1 MQTVNSLAE
10 RLDMTAED
18 AVEKLRYML
27 FEVDG
32 ADTPIT
38 DEQVDLLID
47 VDEDPD
53 IAEKVREKKLKEIEK
68 KEKRTKRLQDA
79 AKKAAADRRAAKKL
93 EDEAEKEKEKIRAAQ
108 AEAGIES
115 PPEEV
120 VAVLPQAEEEAA
132 TFAEILPEEPELA
145 GLAKHTQAQAD
156 AVASPTLAD
165 EALQRERE
173 EAEKEKESIIIGS
186 AMEHTDRSIDFVRAD
201 GTRVD
206 LPEVEVPAKE
216 SAEPVEEEE
225 EKKGVLAEAE
235 KLQEQE
241 ERRAKKPRP
250 LPKPDAAVVAEVIKR
265 AQERQARGGRPPSP
279 AGGGAAKP
287 RRGVTGKTA
296 RKKAKKAERARAED
310 DLRRSAAAAVRE
322 YQAGGLPGQAPKKRR
337 RRRRDEDS
345 GAEIEE
351 TVTIEIEDTISVEDL
366 AEKMEMGVSD
376 LILDLM
382 DLNILATKNQLLT
395 LDIVK
400 QVAEPHGIIVES
412 AIPEEADLLV
422 EEPDAPE
429 DLKPRAPVI
438 TVMGHVDHGKTS
450 FLDYVRR
457 ANVAEGEVGGITQH
471 IAAYDVETRNGRV
484 VFLDTPGHEA
494 FTQMRARGAQATDV
508 VVLVVAADDG
518 VMPQTIEAID
528 HARAAEVPIV
538 VAVNKCDKANAE
550 PDRLRQELTRFELVD
565 EAWGG
570 KTIMRNISA
579 KTGDGIDELMEML
592 VLEAEMLELKAN
604 PNRDARGVVI
614 ESEISRG
621 QGPVAW
627 VLIQKGTLR
636 PGDVFLCG
644 RTHGRVRNMINSRG
658 EQVQEVGP
666 STPVCVTGFDAPPD
680 AGDTF
685 VIVKDER
692 AARMLAEKRITHEKQ
707 KQGGAA
713 KHITLEDF
721 HERLK
726 AGEKRN
732 LNIVLKADVQG
743 SMDVMNTTLS
753 KIGNDEVRV
762 EIVHSGVGGINESDV
777 LLASASDAVIIGFHV
792 TANARVQ
799 KMAEQEGVD
808 IRTYRIIYEA
818 MDAVRRALEGL
829 LKPEE
834 KEVITGHAQ
843 VRQVFRS
850 SSLGNIAGC
859 YITDGEVERSSRVRV
874 LRDDVIVYA
883 GSLGSLRRGRDDVRL
898 AATGFECGIKL
909 ANYEDI
915 KEGDVIEA
923 FRVDEVAKKLT

>member
-10 RLDMTAED
+10 RLDMSAEA

-27 FEVDG
+27 FDVEG
-32 ADTPIT
+32 ADTPIS

-47 VDEDPD
+47 VDDDPE
-53 IAEKVREKKLKEIEK
+53 IAERVRAEKLKEIEK

-79 AKKAAADRRAAKKL
+79 AKKAAASRRTAKK
-93 EDEAEKEKEKIRAAQ
+93 K
-108 AEAGIES
+108 
-115 PPEEV
+115 
-120 VAVLPQAEEEAA
+120 EEEAKA
-132 TFAEILPEEPELA
+132 EAEAAEAALPTGEEAAPIAEILPEEPEA
-145 GLAKHTQAQAD
+145 AEPAAHEEAAS
-156 AVASPTLAD
+156 VAARKKAHD
-165 EALQRERE
+165 EAERE
-173 EAEKEKESIIIGS
+173 AIIIGS
-186 AMEHTDRSIDFVRAD
+186 AIEHADRTVDFVRAD

-206 LPEVEVPAKE
+206 LPEVEVPVREATE
-216 SAEPVEEEE
+216 VIEDEADDE
-225 EKKGVLAEAE
+225 GAIAEAV
-235 KLQEQE
+235 KLQEE
-241 ERRAKKPRP
+241 TDRRATKARP
-250 LPKPDAAVVAEVIKR
+250 LPKPDPAVVAEVIKR
-265 AQERQARGGRPPSP
+265 AQERQARGEQRPVVQSAGP
-279 AGGGAAKP
+279 AAAGPLPGKTP
-287 RRGVTGKTA
+287 RKGLTGKTA
-296 RKKAKKAERARAED
+296 RKKAKRAERARAEE

-337 RRRRDEDS
+337 RRRHDEEAG
-345 GAEIEE
+345 GAEVEE
-351 TVTIEIEDTISVEDL
+351 HGAIQVEETISVESL
-366 AEKMEMGVSD
+366 AEQMDLGVSD

-382 DLNILATKNQLLT
+382 DLNILATKNQMLSI
-395 LDIVK
+395 DVVR
-400 QVAEPHGIIVES
+400 QVAERHGFEVES
-412 AIPEEADLLV
+412 AIPEEADLLAD
-422 EEPDAPE
+422 EPDAPE
-429 DLKPRAPVI
+429 TLVSRAPVI

-471 IAAYDVETRNGRV
+471 IAAYDVETKNGRV

-570 KTIMRNISA
+570 KTIMRNVSA
-579 KTGDGIDELMEML
+579 KTGDGIEALMEML

-627 VLIQKGTLR
+627 VLVQKGTLR
-636 PGDVFLCG
+636 VGDVFLCG
-644 RTHGRVRNMINSRG
+644 KTSGRVRNMITSRG
-658 EQVQEVGP
+658 EHVHEAGP
-666 STPVCVTGFDAPPD
+666 STPICVTGFDMPPD

-685 VIVKDER
+685 IVLKDER
-692 AARMLAEKRITHEKQ
+692 AARSLAEKRIAHEKQ
-707 KQGGAA
+707 KQGAA
-713 KHITLEDF
+713 ARHITLEDF

-726 AGEKRN
+726 AGEKTN
-732 LNIVLKADVQG
+732 LNIVVKADVQG
-743 SMDVMNTTLS
+743 SVDVMNSSLS
-753 KIGNDEVRV
+753 KLGNEEVRV

-859 YITDGEVERSSRVRV
+859 YITDGDVERTARVRV
-874 LRDDVIVYA
+874 LRDDVIVYE
-883 GSLGSLRRGRDDVRL
+883 GTLGSLRRGRDDARTV
-898 AATGFECGIKL
+898 ATGFECGIKL
-909 ANYEDI
+909 ANFEDI

-923 FRVDEVAKKLT
+923 FRVEEVAKKLS